1 MFWQRRKDRAARV
14 GNYKWVES
22 ARGNGLFDLSKDIG
36 ERHDLSA
43 EQPEVL
49 ARLREIGIDYAQ
61 GFLLHRPEPIGNLFG
76 TAARLARV

>member
-1 MFWQRRKDRAARV
+1 MFWQRRGDRAARM

-43 EQPEVL
+43 EHPKLL
-49 ARLREIGIDYAQ
+49 ARLKASFAAWEKEMAAAEPRGPFRDY
-61 GFLLHRPEPIGNLFG
+61 
-76 TAARLARV
+76 